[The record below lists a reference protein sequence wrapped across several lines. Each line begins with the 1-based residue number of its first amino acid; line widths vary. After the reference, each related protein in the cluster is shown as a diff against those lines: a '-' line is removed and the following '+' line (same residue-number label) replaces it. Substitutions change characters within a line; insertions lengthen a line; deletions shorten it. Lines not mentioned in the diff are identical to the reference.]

1 MLQGL
6 SALSRHAIVQHLFA
20 LPICKVSIFIVF
32 RIWQR
37 SGSKGSLWRFV
48 GLDIKFQSFRTH
60 LGTYFTSSI
69 NSSVVKGS
77 TYKQQWISLSLG
89 KSNTK
94 YTDRHIRCLCMHAS
108 CVCSYT
114 HTYVCMYME
123 IRGQFWLSFLS
134 VIYLLLFFLFIYTFS
149 QCNIF

>member
-20 LPICKVSIFIVF
+20 LPICKVSIYIVF
-32 RIWQR
+32 RIWQG
-37 SGSKGSLWRFV
+37 SGSKGSLRRFL
-48 GLDIKFQSFRTH
+48 GLDIKLQSFRTH

-89 KSNTK
+89 NSNTK
-94 YTDRHIRCLCMHAS
+94 YTDRHIRCLCMYAS
-108 CVCSYT
+108 CVCCYT

-123 IRGQFWLSFLS
+123 TRGQFWLSFLS
-134 VIYLLLFFLFIYTFS
+134 VIYLLLFFLFIYIFS
-149 QCNIF
+149 SCNIF